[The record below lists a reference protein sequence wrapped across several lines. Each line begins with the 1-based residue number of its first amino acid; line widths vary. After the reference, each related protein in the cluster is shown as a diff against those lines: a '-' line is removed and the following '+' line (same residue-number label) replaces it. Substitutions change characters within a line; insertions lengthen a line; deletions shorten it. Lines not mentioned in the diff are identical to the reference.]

1 MTRLSFS
8 KQVSINSVQES
19 KQLST
24 LVNTCSKYNQV
35 PSLYFWLTLLIHCIY
50 LRYDSCIEFRH
61 MYFFASQLCS
71 DNGSF
76 VIFSHPFSPLVSS
89 LCALCDVPCTNLL
102 FKWKQKTLIFF
113 SPSFFKTTI
122 IAIRLNV
129 DYSLIVCENDD
140 CFNESWIWKHFV
152 ICAIKSQFFFVFLC
166 VCVHRGAFVCLF
178 PPSFLPFLCPSSMWR
193 CPSRLLG
200 RAVDPNVS
208 GLQPHQ
214 QHAVV
219 RWKVR
224 KPSAV

>member
-1 MTRLSFS
+1 MIVVLSSDICIFLLLNCVLTMALLSFS
-8 KQVSINSVQES
+8 
-19 KQLST
+19 
-24 LVNTCSKYNQV
+24 
-35 PSLYFWLTLLIHCIY
+35 LTLFPHLCPPFVHCVMCLVPICY
-50 LRYDSCIEFRH
+50 LNENKKH
-61 MYFFASQLCS
+61 FF
-71 DNGSF
+71 
-76 VIFSHPFSPLVSS
+76 
-89 LCALCDVPCTNLL
+89 
-102 FKWKQKTLIFF
+102 FF